1 MKTICLYSVM
11 SLLAASSAF
20 ADAGVQR
27 LASGATVRDVEISK
41 ERDSVV
47 IAMDIDLSGMEVGRN
62 RSVVVAPLFYAGE
75 EWKWLP
81 AIEVMG
87 RTRYLYY
94 QRNEESLY
102 TEQPYS
108 IVRHKKEEAQTV
120 NYRIALPYASWM
132 DCAELAITED
142 ACGCGEVEKGSRTAL
157 AQADLVFT
165 PRLAYITP
173 QAETRKARS
182 LSGEAFLD
190 FPVNRTEIHPD
201 YRRNAAELRK
211 IRSTIDTI
219 RADKDFS
226 VTQIMLKGYASP
238 EGSQT
243 SNQRLAEGRTNALKE
258 YLVNEY
264 GIDAKLFR
272 AEPGGENWEGLRKY
286 VEESDL
292 ADKDAILTL
301 MDGEGDI
308 DQKER
313 NIRSRYPEA
322 YRTLLADCYPALR
335 RTDYTV
341 SYTIRGF
348 NVNEAKEIIKTR
360 PQNLSLQEMFA
371 VAQTYEPGSE
381 DFNRVFDV
389 AVRMYPDDETA
400 NLNAAN
406 ALLERREAEQ
416 ALKYLE
422 KAGDSPQ
429 ADNARGV
436 ALILLERY
444 DEAKPCLER
453 AAQAG
458 IREAEENLEA
468 SPMRVYQNKK
478 TTIKK

>member
-1 MKTICLYSVM
+1 M
-11 SLLAASSAF
+11 
-20 ADAGVQR
+20 
-27 LASGATVRDVEISK
+27 
-41 ERDSVV
+41 
-47 IAMDIDLSGMEVGRN
+47 
-62 RSVVVAPLFYAGE
+62 
-75 EWKWLP
+75 
-81 AIEVMG
+81 
-87 RTRYLYY
+87 
-94 QRNEESLY
+94 
-102 TEQPYS
+102 
-108 IVRHKKEEAQTV
+108 
-120 NYRIALPYASWM
+120 
-132 DCAELAITED
+132 
-142 ACGCGEVEKGSRTAL
+142 
-157 AQADLVFT
+157 
-165 PRLAYITP
+165 
-173 QAETRKARS
+173 
-182 LSGEAFLD
+182 
-190 FPVNRTEIHPD
+190 
-201 YRRNAAELRK
+201 
-211 IRSTIDTI
+211 
-219 RADKDFS
+219 
-226 VTQIMLKGYASP
+226 
-238 EGSQT
+238 
-243 SNQRLAEGRTNALKE
+243 
-258 YLVNEY
+258 
-264 GIDAKLFR
+264 
-272 AEPGGENWEGLRKY
+272 RKY

-292 ADKDAILTL
+292 ADKDAILAL

-416 ALKYLE
+416 ALRYLE
-422 KAGDSPQ
+422 KAGNTPQ

-458 IREAEENLEA
+458 IREAETNLE
-468 SPMRVYQNKK
+468 Y
-478 TTIKK
+478 IK